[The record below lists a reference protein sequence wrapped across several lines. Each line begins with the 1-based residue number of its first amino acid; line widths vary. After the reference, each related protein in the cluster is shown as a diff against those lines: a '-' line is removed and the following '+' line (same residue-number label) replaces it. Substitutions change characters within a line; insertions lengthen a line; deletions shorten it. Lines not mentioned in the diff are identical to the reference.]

1 VWWAVLLVV
10 LAAWAVVGFRL
21 YRSGNRSKTQLLES
35 LRGKRV
41 TIRYSLARGMNKFT
55 GVVGPIDKG
64 FVTISNGVEDKAV
77 AITMIRSID
86 ADGIRLRRR

>member
-1 VWWAVLLVV
+1 
-10 LAAWAVVGFRL
+10 
-21 YRSGNRSKTQLLES
+21 
-35 LRGKRV
+35 
-41 TIRYSLARGMNKFT
+41 MNKFT